1 MLSFAHMHPAY
12 HPLAAALVSAALFPF
27 VVIAALA
34 TVVVTGFA
42 LWYSARNGQ
51 KGWFIALVIFHGLGF
66 FIGGAY
72 LLWFRGDKR
81 SRRHATHH
89 SSEA

>member
-1 MLSFAHMHPAY
+1 MHPYY
-12 HPLAAALVSAALFPF
+12 HPIAGILASAVLFPF

-81 SRRHATHH
+81 HHHATRH